1 MGQYR
6 YYFNI
11 GSVESFEEKLE
22 EAQETL
28 GIDPHNYVPVTYVS
42 EMNWFQELF
51 KLVPLA
57 LLVGSLWYMRQRIQQ
72 GGLGVG
78 GTGGRGRGIF
88 NIGKAHIA
96 KLDKNSKNK
105 LAGCDEAKQEIMEF
119 VHFLKKPKKY
129 EELGAKIPKGAL
141 LVGPPGTGKTL
152 LAKATAG
159 KSDVLFLSISGSDF
173 MEMFAGVGPSRV
185 INLFQEARHCA
196 PSIIFIDE
204 IDAIG

>member
-1 MGQYR
+1 
-6 YYFNI
+6 
-11 GSVESFEEKLE
+11 
-22 EAQETL
+22 
-28 GIDPHNYVPVTYVS
+28 
-42 EMNWFQELF
+42 
-51 KLVPLA
+51 
-57 LLVGSLWYMRQRIQQ
+57 
-72 GGLGVG
+72 
-78 GTGGRGRGIF
+78 
-88 NIGKAHIA
+88 
-96 KLDKNSKNK
+96 
-105 LAGCDEAKQEIMEF
+105 MEF

-173 MEMFAGVGPSRV
+173 MEMFAGVGPSGV